1 MTGVIAHSLKVAIL
15 HWKIGAMYEMQYR
28 LNFVLQVIQSAVRLA
43 TGLVAIELVFGHT
56 GDLSG
61 WSQPE
66 LLAVLGV
73 HILLGGIMQTFIVPN
88 MFTLMFDI
96 VQGDFDFSVVR
107 PVDAQVFVSTRR
119 ISFWSLV
126 DVALGGVVIGWAI
139 SGLDVSVGILD
150 GLAFAVTLVCGM
162 LLVYCIWMV
171 FTTSAFKLI
180 NVDDMAQ
187 LLQGLYEAGRWPVR
201 IYPFWLQGVLTVI
214 VPLGFAITVPAEA
227 LTDRLTP
234 AVLALTLVVTGLSLL
249 ATRAFWR
256 WGIKSYSGASA

>member
-1 MTGVIAHSLKVAIL
+1 MSGVFTHSVKVAFL
-15 HWKIGAMYEMQYR
+15 HWKVGAMYEMQYR

-73 HILLGGIMQTFIVPN
+73 HILLGGIMQTFIIPN
-88 MFTLMFDI
+88 MFSLMFEI
-96 VQGDFDFSVVR
+96 VEGDFDFTVVR
-107 PVDAQVFVSTRR
+107 PVDSQVFVSTRR

-126 DVALGGVVIGWAI
+126 DVALGAVVIGWAVSDLGNSI
-139 SGLDVSVGILD
+139 GFLDS
-150 GLAFAVTLVCGM
+150 LAFAVTLGCGM

-227 LTDRLTP
+227 LSDRLTP
-234 AVLALTLVVTGLSLL
+234 SVLALAIAITGVSLV
-249 ATRAFWR
+249 ATRALWR
-256 WGIKSYSGASA
+256 WGLKSYSGASA